1 VNLVDQSQCFGTRL
15 GDQKHYER
23 IFQMAGY
30 RYGVIGAGR
39 QGVATAY
46 DMVQHGGGAS
56 VLLVDHDTAVAQQAA
71 ARINR
76 LMGHEV
82 ATWVQVDAGDVEALV
97 AALDGLDAFLCGT
110 PFGFIPTATEAALRA
125 RVSMVDYGGHTPTVL
140 QQLERDSEAKAVGI
154 AVVPDCG
161 MGPGMNNTLG
171 TYAVELL
178 EQAGLTPRDVYLWDG
193 GIPQNPTP
201 PWNYQCAFNIN
212 GLTNEYYGQ
221 VAVLREGKVTMIGAF
236 EELEPIAF
244 DGVGQL
250 EAFITT
256 GGTSTAPYTFEGK
269 LRTYQNKTCRWP
281 GHFAQFK
288 AFQQL
293 GLFEQEPVEING
305 QPVIP
310 RAVFHALLKPKITA
324 PVIKDVCVMRAKG
337 VGVDVGGSERA
348 VIIDLVDYYD
358 ADTGFTAME
367 RLTGWHAGIMAEFL
381 ACGTVTPGVWPME
394 RAVPAGVFMDRVSE
408 RGFNVG
414 VRWE

>member
-1 VNLVDQSQCFGTRL
+1 
-15 GDQKHYER
+15 
-23 IFQMAGY
+23 MAGF
-30 RYGVIGAGR
+30 RYGVVGAGR

-46 DMVQHGGGAS
+46 DMLRLGDGAG
-56 VLLVDHDTAVAQQAA
+56 VLLADVNAEVAQQAA

-76 LMGHEV
+76 LIGREA
-82 ATWVQVDAGDVEALV
+82 ATWAQVDAGNVDALA
-97 AALDGLDAFLCGT
+97 AALDGLDVFLCGT
-110 PFGFIPTATEAALRA
+110 PFGFIPTATEAAVRA

-140 QQLERDSEAKAVGI
+140 QQLERDAEAKAAGI

-171 TYAVELL
+171 AYAVELL

-221 VAVLREGKVTMIGAF
+221 VAVLREGRLTMIGAF
-236 EELEPIAF
+236 EELETLVF
-244 DGVGQL
+244 EGVGEL

-256 GGTSTAPYTFEGK
+256 GGTSTAPYTFEGR

-293 GLFEQEPVEING
+293 GLFELEPIEVKG
-305 QPVIP
+305 QRVVP
-310 RAVFHALLKPKITA
+310 RDVFHALLEPQITA

-337 VGVDVGGSERA
+337 VGVDADGRERA

-358 ADTGFTAME
+358 EVTGFTAME
-367 RLTGWHAGIMAEFL
+367 RITGWHAGIMAEFI
-381 ACGTVTPGVWPME
+381 ARGVVPPGVWPME
-394 RAVPAGVFMDRVSE
+394 RAVPAGVFMEKVRE
-408 RGFNVG
+408 RGFNVS